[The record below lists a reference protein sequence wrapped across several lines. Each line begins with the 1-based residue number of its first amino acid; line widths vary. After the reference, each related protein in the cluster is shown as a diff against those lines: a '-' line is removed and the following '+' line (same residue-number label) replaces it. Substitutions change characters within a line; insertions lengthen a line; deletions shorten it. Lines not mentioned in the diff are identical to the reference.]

1 MRESDTEKRMTED
14 GFLLSPPQE
23 GSPTP
28 GSPAPRVED
37 ENLAPESEVGVGA
50 GDPSRMPLLSFLLA
64 QGPKERVRASDS
76 RAGMGGLAGPRGSS
90 RKPFAPPLHRLVW
103 SLAPALS
110 GVPRELELEW

>member
-1 MRESDTEKRMTED
+1 MRTSDTEKRMTED

-50 GDPSRMPLLSFLLA
+50 GDPSRMPLVSFLLA

-76 RAGMGGLAGPRGSS
+76 RAGVGGLAALGAPRT
-90 RKPFAPPLHRLVW
+90 PFAPPLHRLVW

>member
-1 MRESDTEKRMTED
+1 MTED

-23 GSPTP
+23 

-50 GDPSRMPLLSFLLA
+50 GDPSRMPLVSFLLA

-76 RAGMGGLAGPRGSS
+76 RAGVGGLAALGAPRT
-90 RKPFAPPLHRLVW
+90 PFAPPLHRLVW

>member
-1 MRESDTEKRMTED
+1 MTED

-50 GDPSRMPLLSFLLA
+50 GDPSRMPLVSFLLA

-76 RAGMGGLAGPRGSS
+76 RAGVGGLAALGAPRT
-90 RKPFAPPLHRLVW
+90 PFAPPSTDSSGAWLLPSQGFQENLSW
-103 SLAPALS
+103 SGEATRFHL
-110 GVPRELELEW
+110 